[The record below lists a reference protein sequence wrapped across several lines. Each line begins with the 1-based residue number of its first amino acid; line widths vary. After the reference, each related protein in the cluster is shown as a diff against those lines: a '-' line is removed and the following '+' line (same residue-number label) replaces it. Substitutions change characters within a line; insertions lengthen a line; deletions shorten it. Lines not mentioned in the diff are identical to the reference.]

1 VLQRRGQ
8 KQQRTESPR
17 ELRHTRHS
25 REGARAVRWPYRARS
40 DAGNSPRSKKMAGTG
55 CRRLADKGAG
65 PDRHTGSA
73 RRGSALAAAPGSRP
87 AAPSRRGLAM
97 APGRPCRMAEWAGT
111 KGSGWASGGG
121 REKEMGVMGLQME
134 PTRERHA

>member
-1 VLQRRGQ
+1 
-8 KQQRTESPR
+8 
-17 ELRHTRHS
+17 
-25 REGARAVRWPYRARS
+25 VRWPYRARS
-40 DAGNSPRSKKMAGTG
+40 DASSSPRSKKMAGTG

-87 AAPSRRGLAM
+87 AALSRRGLAM